1 MSNSANKA
9 MNRKT
14 LLIVIGGLLG
24 VALIAW
30 IVLMVGIFR
39 GDRKSDNGKK
49 EKKQTGK
56 EQAANVTVYRAAT
69 LIHPSENG
77 NGLTLMRTASYDEY
91 GRIVRYSDYGTPMV
105 VQKYQYDEAGNL
117 SDVWILSSEDLM
129 SLSIPLIKD
138 VEWTRHIKFSYN
150 SEGTMV
156 LREDFAMEGELV
168 HAYHY
173 NIYGELTEEY
183 EFDLETHEKKV
194 LVESES
200 NEDGH
205 LVKRT
210 NDDGYPVTEEFIYDE
225 SGRLTEIRKLSG
237 TVITSKVVYTSEY
250 VRENYGLNP
259 LTDSLQYVLY
269 STEELYPDGRIKTKT
284 YSRDPIWFPAELLDD
299 DGIISLEPR
308 PDLAEKEIH
317 MKHDGGAEVVD
328 YYIEREFSKAGH
340 VLSEYYYNADGS
352 AKWYYMEDGTTQYTG
367 YSWELDEYGNPVRAI
382 LHTDKGDKI
391 FYEIDYNAFEDVP
404 AEYRYDDEETYLGFR
419 YIILD

>member
-56 EQAANVTVYRAAT
+56 EQTANMTVYRAYAVNS
-69 LIHPSENG
+69 IKENG
-77 NGLTLMRTASYDEY
+77 FILTNTASYDEY
-91 GRIVRYSDYGTPMV
+91 GRVVTYADYGTPTF
-105 VQKYQYDEAGNL
+105 QHKYEYNEEGRL
-117 SDVWILSSEDLM
+117 SDIWILSSKDLE
-129 SLSIPLIKD
+129 SLAVPLIQD
-138 VEWTRHIKFSYN
+138 VEWTSHIKLSYN
-150 SEGTMV
+150 SEGTLV
-156 LREDFAMEGELV
+156 FLQEFDTDGDLV
-168 HAYHY
+168 HVSHY

-183 EFDLETHEKKV
+183 EVDKETHEKKI
-194 LVESES
+194 LVDSES
-200 NEDGH
+200 NEDRH

-210 NDDGYPVTEEFIYDE
+210 KHDGYPVTEEFIYDE
-225 SGRLTEIRKLSG
+225 SGRLIEIRKLSG
-237 TVITSKVVYTSEY
+237 GVITSKVVYTSEY

-259 LTDSLQYVLY
+259 ITDSLQYVLY

-308 PDLAEKEIH
+308 PDLAEKEIQ
-317 MKHDGGAEVVD
+317 MKYVDGKAVVD
-328 YYIEREFSKAGH
+328 YYIEREFSKAGQ
-340 VLSEYYYNADGS
+340 VLSEYYYHEDGNPM
-352 AKWYYMEDGTTQYTG
+352 WLPMEDETTQYSG
-367 YSWELDEYGNPVRAI
+367 FSWELDEHGNPVRAV
-382 LHTDKGDKI
+382 LHTTEGDKTVL
-391 FYEIDYNAFEDVP
+391 EIMYQVFEDVP
-404 AEYRYDDEETYLGFR
+404 KEYIYEDEENYLGIR
-419 YIILD
+419 HMIID